1 MALPKKVRI
10 SFIIL
15 ALTMVFFTGS
25 DAQDLSGLIPGLPN
39 LPAPDWVREGA
50 RLSYYS
56 ATASIPS
63 AYERFIPDEEGDWVG
78 VNSGKRYRREELFG
92 AAGHGVTQVD
102 VLSVDTRA
110 AVLKV
115 NAWLYSSY
123 TGPLVPIRHA
133 ASIGLPGGGDWYI
146 HPAALANLNDR
157 RGGGVTVLRMPYK
170 IGTMTYN
177 AIRIQQED
185 ERSSF
190 VHIYDLSDGKLLA
203 AFSSVSSAD
212 GKITTLAEA
221 ILIGVRQMNL
231 PWLDQDLPSW
241 VRAGTLLRYEGT
253 KSYEAIRAGT
263 SMSASVSIE
272 VRIDDVTRR
281 CYTYTQSVS
290 MYVPGFPA
298 QYSQEKLAGGIGEP
312 GGLAIPS
319 ASLASLRQGQVIDS
333 DPVTG
338 ITTVVADVTKDDA
351 GRDTVV
357 IVSSNDAYSAELT
370 YDVSRGLL
378 VNFVETKR
386 GEEYNEYLHIKLKD

>member
-123 TGPLVPIRHA
+123 TGPLVPIRHMREA
-133 ASIGLPGGGDWYI
+133 A
-146 HPAALANLNDR
+146 
-157 RGGGVTVLRMPYK
+157 V
-170 IGTMTYN
+170 
-177 AIRIQQED
+177 
-185 ERSSF
+185 
-190 VHIYDLSDGKLLA
+190 
-203 AFSSVSSAD
+203 
-212 GKITTLAEA
+212 
-221 ILIGVRQMNL
+221 
-231 PWLDQDLPSW
+231 
-241 VRAGTLLRYEGT
+241 
-253 KSYEAIRAGT
+253 
-263 SMSASVSIE
+263 
-272 VRIDDVTRR
+272 
-281 CYTYTQSVS
+281 
-290 MYVPGFPA
+290 
-298 QYSQEKLAGGIGEP
+298 
-312 GGLAIPS
+312 
-319 ASLASLRQGQVIDS
+319 
-333 DPVTG
+333 
-338 ITTVVADVTKDDA
+338 
-351 GRDTVV
+351 
-357 IVSSNDAYSAELT
+357 
-370 YDVSRGLL
+370 
-378 VNFVETKR
+378 
-386 GEEYNEYLHIKLKD
+386 